1 MTLANISPLT
11 IGICAGIVLWW
22 LLAIIVLLIK
32 RRRIAKDIESCSLED
47 ERASNRISQYLK
59 SIVGKGASEHY
70 EEYVN
75 LGTIA
80 PLYKANLHMWQAY
93 PGIFTSLGILG
104 TFWGLSNSVADFNSA
119 DASAIRAS
127 IESLLSGMG
136 TAFLTSL
143 CGMAAALLYT
153 LFEKWA
159 VNSLSK
165 DLDSLCQ
172 RLDNQTYISPDKH
185 LENSL
190 EAISTQISSIDS
202 SFKKNIEEV
211 FNTKIVPMM
220 EDLTQKLENPAQTVV
235 DSLVKEFQRIC
246 DNFAGTLT
254 ESVNNK
260 MEELLQQMIV
270 ASESMNKLP
279 AVINNISEQMK
290 QAYDGVVKEI
300 EESIQLHRKATEESI
315 EQRREY
321 DTEVQSQY
329 ANLGNHIKLLQDQLN
344 EQMKGIPAMIETA
357 SEQMRLAY
365 DGVVKEIE
373 ESIELHRKATEESIE
388 QRKEYDTEV
397 QSQYAN
403 LGNHIKLLQD
413 QLNEQMKGIPAMIE
427 TASEQ
432 MKLAYDGVVKEIEE
446 AIEQRK
452 EYDAEVMKQYS
463 ELAGQIDNLKDVS
476 QMCAESVKAITEV
489 NKDISDAKSDINNL
503 ASKIRSTCET
513 LLGVE
518 KELSDNSTLI
528 YSELSRIQEYNSK
541 IISDLSDYESLIQGV
556 EKGMQGV
563 FAEIENGLKNYVSVS
578 RKGMQDL
585 LDTFTTSV
593 TNATGDLSNSTN
605 RLHETINS
613 VFASMTKMESL
624 ASTIME
630 GMKDQAINQ

>member
-1 MTLANISPLT
+1 MTLANISPLA
-11 IGICAGIVLWW
+11 IVFCAVIFIWGII
-22 LLAIIVLLIK
+22 AIAKLI
-32 RRRIAKDIESCSLED
+32 RQHNSIAKDIKNCSLED
-47 ERASNRISQYLK
+47 DSQSNRISQYLK

-70 EEYVN
+70 EEYLN

-80 PLYKANLHMWQAY
+80 PLYKANLHLWQAY
-93 PGIFTSLGILG
+93 PGIFTSMGILG
-104 TFWGLSNSVADFNSA
+104 TFLGLSISVMRFNSA
-119 DASAIRAS
+119 DASAIRSS

-136 TAFLTSL
+136 TAFFTSL
-143 CGMAAALLYT
+143 CGMLFALIYT
-153 LFEKWA
+153 RIEKWA
-159 VNSLSK
+159 INSLSK

-185 LENSL
+185 LDDSL
-190 EAISTQISSIDS
+190 VAISTQISSIDS

-220 EDLTQKLENPAQTVV
+220 EELTQKLENPAQTVV

-270 ASESMNKLP
+270 ASEAMNKLP
-279 AVINNISEQMK
+279 SVIDNISEQMK
-290 QAYDGVVKEI
+290 
-300 EESIQLHRKATEESI
+300 
-315 EQRREY
+315 
-321 DTEVQSQY
+321 
-329 ANLGNHIKLLQDQLN
+329 
-344 EQMKGIPAMIETA
+344 
-357 SEQMRLAY
+357 LAY

-403 LGNHIKLLQD
+403 LGNHIKLLQN

-585 LDTFTTSV
+585 LDIFTTSV

-630 GMKDQAINQ
+630 GMKEQAINHKKQ

>member
-1 MTLANISPLT
+1 MTLANISPLA
-11 IGICAGIVLWW
+11 IGFCAVIIICGII
-22 LLAIIVLLIK
+22 AIAKLIK
-32 RRRIAKDIESCSLED
+32 QRNSIAKDIKNCSLED
-47 ERASNRISQYLK
+47 EDSSNRISLYLK
-59 SIVGKGASEHY
+59 GIVGKGASEHY

-80 PLYKANLHMWQAY
+80 PLYKANLHLWQAY

-104 TFWGLSNSVADFNSA
+104 TFLGLSISVMRFNSA

-136 TAFLTSL
+136 TAFFTSL
-143 CGMAAALLYT
+143 CGMLFALIYT
-153 LFEKWA
+153 RTEKWA

-172 RLDNQTYISPDKH
+172 KLDNQTYISPDKH
-185 LENSL
+185 LDNSL

-220 EDLTQKLENPAQTVV
+220 EELTHKLENPAQTVV

-254 ESVNNK
+254 ESVSNK
-260 MEELLQQMIV
+260 MEELLQQMIA

-279 AVINNISEQMK
+279 VVIDNISDQMML
-290 QAYDGVVKEI
+290 ACNGVVREI

-344 EQMKGIPAMIETA
+344 EQMKSIPAMIENA
-357 SEQMRLAY
+357 S
-365 DGVVKEIE
+365 G
-373 ESIELHRKATEESIE
+373 
-388 QRKEYDTEV
+388 
-397 QSQYAN
+397 
-403 LGNHIKLLQD
+403 
-413 QLNEQMKGIPAMIE
+413 
-427 TASEQ
+427 Q
-432 MKLAYDGVVKEIEE
+432 MKLVYDGVVKEIEE
-446 AIEQRK
+446 AIEHRK
-452 EYDAEVMKQYS
+452 EYDDEVMKQYS
-463 ELAGQIDNLKDVS
+463 ELVGQIDNLKDVS
-476 QMCAESVKAITEV
+476 KMCAESVQAITEV
-489 NKDISDAKSDINNL
+489 NKDISNAKSDINSL
-503 ASKIRSTCET
+503 ASKIRET
-513 LLGVE
+513 SEVLLSVD
-518 KELSDNSTLI
+518 KELSENSTLI

-541 IISDLSDYESLIQGV
+541 IISNLSDYETRMQGV
-556 EKGMQGV
+556 EKGLQGV
-563 FAEIENGLKNYVSVS
+563 FAEIENGLKNYISVS

-630 GMKDQAINQ
+630 GMKEQATNHKKQ

>member
-1 MTLANISPLT
+1 MTLANISPLA
-11 IGICAGIVLWW
+11 IGFCAVIIIWGII
-22 LLAIIVLLIK
+22 AIAKLIK
-32 RRRIAKDIESCSLED
+32 QRNSIAKDIQNCSLED
-47 ERASNRISQYLK
+47 EGSSNRISQYLK
-59 SIVGKGASEHY
+59 SIEGKGASEHY

-80 PLYKANLHMWQAY
+80 PLYKANLHLWQAY

-104 TFWGLSNSVADFNSA
+104 TFLGLSISVMRFNSA

-136 TAFLTSL
+136 TAFFTSL
-143 CGMAAALLYT
+143 CGMLFALIYT
-153 LFEKWA
+153 RTEKWA

-172 RLDNQTYISPDKH
+172 RLDNQTYISPDKY

-220 EDLTQKLENPAQTVV
+220 EELTQKLENPAQTVV

-270 ASESMNKLP
+270 ASEAMNKLP
-279 AVINNISEQMK
+279 SVIDNISEQMK
-290 QAYDGVVKEI
+290 
-300 EESIQLHRKATEESI
+300 
-315 EQRREY
+315 
-321 DTEVQSQY
+321 
-329 ANLGNHIKLLQDQLN
+329 
-344 EQMKGIPAMIETA
+344 
-357 SEQMRLAY
+357 LAY
-365 DGVVKEIE
+365 DGVVKEI
-373 ESIELHRKATEESIE
+373 EESIE

-403 LGNHIKLLQD
+403 LGNHIKLLQN

-541 IISDLSDYESLIQGV
+541 IISDLSDYESRIQGV

-585 LDTFTTSV
+585 LDIFTTSV

-630 GMKDQAINQ
+630 GMKEQAINHKKQ